1 MDSTWLNSGA
11 NEDLSQGKIIITTT
25 IIIIIIIITGPRP
38 AYGQLGQVTGN
49 NRKDKIP

>member
-25 IIIIIIIITGPRP
+25 IIIIIITGPRP